1 MSPAQLR
8 RMVPLKHLDFS
19 LAAPRLVLAVGLLFS
34 AVAQADIPRTADG
47 KPDFSGIWQ
56 TLSGADYGLEPHST
70 RKDAPP
76 GPGVVTALP
85 YQDWA
90 LKRRDE
96 NFKHRHERDTAR
108 QCFSLGTPRGVY
120 YPEPFQIFQR
130 ERDLTLLFQRGFR
143 TRTIHTNGSVHPEGP
158 IGFWFGDSRA
168 HWEGDTLVVDVVDFT
183 DQTWLDSAGNF
194 HSEELHVV
202 ERWSYVDENTIQ
214 YAATI
219 EDPQVFTQ
227 PWSFSIQLHRIREPN
242 FQLIENACY
251 TLDYDQY
258 YPIPAAE

>member
-1 MSPAQLR
+1 MN
-8 RMVPLKHLDFS
+8 
-19 LAAPRLVLAVGLLFS
+19 RLTSLFS
-34 AVAQADIPRTADG
+34 APRALLAASLFLSAVAHADVPRTADG

-56 TLSGADYGLEPHST
+56 TLSGADYGLEAHGT

-76 GPGVVTALP
+76 GPGLVKEPIP

-90 LKRRDE
+90 LQQRDE
-96 NFKHRHERDTAR
+96 NFAHRAQRDTAN

-130 ERDLTLLFQRGFR
+130 DRDLTLLFQRGFR
-143 TRTIHTNGSVHPEGP
+143 TRTIHTNESTHPEGP

-168 HWEGDTLVVDVVDFT
+168 RWEGDTLIVDVADFT
-183 DQTWLDSAGNF
+183 DQTWLDAAGNF
-194 HSEELHVV
+194 HSENLQVT
-202 ERWSYVDENTIQ
+202 ERWQFIDENTLQ
-214 YAATI
+214 YDATL
-219 EDPQVFTQ
+219 EDPSVFTK
-227 PWSFSIQLHRIREPN
+227 PWDVNVQLHRIREPN

-251 TLDYDQY
+251 TLDYDHY